1 MVKAGLLNHITS
13 KNVEIYATSLLERTV
28 SLSIEKP
35 QEMLTRNFP
44 RISKILYFVS
54 TQLPLPHIK
63 IDPSVKQAMRAFL
76 DETWQEVEDYYSEV
90 ENEYANNYK
99 AKQLPLDGYLS
110 LKSSSE
116 MQFNLVV
123 SCPAISRFINL
134 VVRYDILLKKI
145 DYYWLSGYMDDV
157 TRLQVAKLLD
167 NKLRKLTTNISII
180 NKALITKKFNSLGFG
195 GKDELTRDEIAKQQ
209 AEAVAEN
216 DSEII
221 ENEESV
227 A

>member
-1 MVKAGLLNHITS
+1 MTS
-13 KNVEIYATSLLERTV
+13 SKKDTAEIYATSQLERAV
-28 SLSIEKP
+28 SISLEKP
-35 QEMLTRNFP
+35 QAMLTRNFS
-44 RISKILYFVS
+44 RISRILYFVS

-63 IDPSVKQAMRAFL
+63 IDPSVKQAMRSFL
-76 DETWQEVEDYYSEV
+76 DETWKEVEDYYSEV
-90 ENEYANNYK
+90 ENEYTNNYK
-99 AKQLPLDGYLS
+99 AKLLPLDGYLS

-116 MQFNLVV
+116 KQFNLVV
-123 SCPAISRFINL
+123 NCPAISKFINL

-157 TRLQVAKLLD
+157 TRLQLAKLLD
-167 NKLRKLTTNISII
+167 NKLSKLTTNISII

-221 ENEESV
+221 EDEESV

>member
-1 MVKAGLLNHITS
+1 
-13 KNVEIYATSLLERTV
+13 
-28 SLSIEKP
+28 
-35 QEMLTRNFP
+35 
-44 RISKILYFVS
+44 
-54 TQLPLPHIK
+54 
-63 IDPSVKQAMRAFL
+63 
-76 DETWQEVEDYYSEV
+76 
-90 ENEYANNYK
+90 
-99 AKQLPLDGYLS
+99 
-110 LKSSSE
+110 
-116 MQFNLVV
+116 
-123 SCPAISRFINL
+123 
-134 VVRYDILLKKI
+134 
-145 DYYWLSGYMDDV
+145 MDDV